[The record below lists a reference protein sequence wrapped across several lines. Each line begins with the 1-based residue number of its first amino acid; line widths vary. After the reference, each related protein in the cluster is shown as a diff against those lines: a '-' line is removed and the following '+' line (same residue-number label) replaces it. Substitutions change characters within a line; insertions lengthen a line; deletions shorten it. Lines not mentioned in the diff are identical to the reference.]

1 MFIVI
6 HYIGF
11 LNRFMKEKVLIFINS
26 MQFGGAERVVSA
38 ILWNLRH
45 EWDIHLALYSNEI
58 EFDIP
63 PEVTV
68 VHLNQPIQ
76 DGFAR
81 VFLKMPSLAFK
92 LNRYCKT
99 HQINTSVAFLNR
111 ACYINALMRS
121 LCGFKGSI
129 IMSERTHQS
138 TMLAGTGW
146 LYRNISKRMVRFAY
160 KRADHVIANAHAV
173 KTDLIENFGV
183 RAPITVIHNPVD
195 VDFIQG
201 ASKEPVD
208 MEFEKDVFHFV
219 VVGGFRKEKN
229 YPLLLEAF
237 SLLKDLRV
245 KLVIVGGG
253 VLEPQVKNLIHQF
266 NLQDRV
272 LMAGIAANPYKYIV
286 RADCM
291 VLSSYVEGFPN
302 VLLEGLACG
311 KPVVSTDCKSGPREI
326 LAPQTDPGFQVQH
339 GIECA
344 EFGLLTD
351 PHQATFLAEGM
362 RRMVTDEALRTQ
374 YAQQATARAR
384 AFDVSQTIAAYG
396 AVFKAKPHVAG

>member
-1 MFIVI
+1 
-6 HYIGF
+6 
-11 LNRFMKEKVLIFINS
+11 MKEKVLIFINS
-26 MQFGGAERVVSA
+26 LQFGGAERVVSA

-45 EWDIHLALYSNEI
+45 EWDIHLALYSNEV
-58 EFDIP
+58 EFEIP

-68 VHLNQPIQ
+68 FHLHQPIQ
-76 DGFAR
+76 DGFAK
-81 VFLKMPSLAFK
+81 VFLKMPLMAYK
-92 LNRYCKT
+92 LNRYCRE
-99 HQINTSVAFLNR
+99 HDIHTSVAFLNR
-111 ACYINALMRS
+111 PCYINALMRS
-121 LCGFKGSI
+121 LYGFKGRI

-146 LYRNISKRMVRFAY
+146 MYRNISRRMVKFAY

-173 KTDLIENFGV
+173 KADLQQQFGV

-195 VDFIQG
+195 VQAILK
-201 ASKEPVD
+201 ASGEPLK
-208 MEFEKDVFHFV
+208 MEWEKDVFYFIA
-219 VVGGFRKEKN
+219 VGGFRREKN

-237 SLLKDLRV
+237 SMLKDLPV

-253 VLEPQVKNLIHQF
+253 ALESQVKECIQRYG
-266 NLQDRV
+266 LQERV
-272 LMAGIAANPYKYIV
+272 VLTGIASNPYQYIA

-326 LAPQTDPGFQVQH
+326 LAPQTDPQYQVKD

-344 EFGLLTD
+344 EYGILTD
-351 PHQATFLAEGM
+351 PRDAAQLVAGM
-362 RRMVTDEALRTQ
+362 RKMYEDEALRTR
-374 YAQQATARAR
+374 YARLATDRAR
-384 AFDVSQTIAAYG
+384 SFDVAETVSAYG
-396 AVFKAKPHVAG
+396 AVFKAKPHAAG

>member
-1 MFIVI
+1 
-6 HYIGF
+6 
-11 LNRFMKEKVLIFINS
+11 MKEKVLIFINS

-58 EFDIP
+58 EFEIP

-68 VHLNQPIQ
+68 VQLNQPIG
-76 DGFAR
+76 DGFAK
-81 VFLKMPSLAFK
+81 VFLKMPLIAYK
-92 LNRYCKT
+92 LHRYCKKN
-99 HQINTSVAFLNR
+99 QIQTSVAFLNR

-121 LCGFKGSI
+121 LYGYKGCI

-146 LYRNISKRMVRFAY
+146 MYRTISRRMVKFAY

-173 KTDLIENFGV
+173 KTDLINHFGV

-195 VDFIQG
+195 VDAILK
-201 ASKEPVD
+201 ASNEPVD
-208 MEFEKDVFHFV
+208 IEFEQGVFHFIA
-219 VVGGFRKEKN
+219 VGGFRREKN
-229 YPLLLEAF
+229 YPLLFEAF
-237 SLLKDLRV
+237 SLLKDLPV
-245 KLVIVGGG
+245 QLVIVGGG
-253 VLEPQVKNLIHQF
+253 MLEQQVKECISQF
-266 NLQDRV
+266 ELTDRV
-272 LMAGIAANPYKYIV
+272 ILTGIVSNPYKYIV

-326 LAPQTDPGFQVQH
+326 LAPQTDPQYQVEDE
-339 GIECA
+339 IECA
-344 EFGLLTD
+344 AYGILTN
-351 PHQATFLAEGM
+351 PQQAVQLAAGM
-362 RRMVTDEALRTQ
+362 RKMYEDDTLRNRYAAL
-374 YAQQATARAR
+374 AVDRAR
-384 AFDVSQTIAAYG
+384 SFDVSETIAAYG
-396 AVFKAKPHVAG
+396 AVFKIKRHSAG